1 MLWFGVMNRTRP
13 FVALTLVALTL
24 SCAAPQRPGRSAGA
38 THLALGG
45 APPEVRTPDDLRGF
59 LDELEAQELMV
70 YEAQSLEGYYQW
82 RGDEPH
88 FVTPFARFGNDL
100 HNRRDYAAVIE
111 HWRGHVSDTTLAR
124 RLDVQHKA
132 FLQSRADPAHVLA
145 LSDETSAL
153 QDSVNAFRFRVDG
166 EPKTLTQLSEILTTE
181 RDRAK
186 RQAAFLAMPQAAE
199 AHTPAILR
207 CMRDIDR
214 IGREEGFANGA
225 EAGLEL
231 STLTRQQVL
240 ADLDA
245 FESGTRATMQAMVA
259 RAAADLKLDHAE
271 PWDIDYWLHLQE
283 LAGGND
289 AWPREPGLRR
299 MNALMKD
306 LGFKADSLPI
316 DARVW
321 DVPTGGI
328 TFPIR
333 PPFESRLLTNPF
345 TGSDF
350 YETLFHEYGH
360 CLNAVLT
367 DPKLPPAFLLGDE
380 TPLSEGVA
388 ECLGHFA
395 YDAHWLERAA
405 GASPAR
411 AAELERVGKMQLLL
425 WLRRSICC
433 NAYFEL
439 TAYGNLDANL
449 DSLYAATYRRFVGVE
464 LPPGRYFGYRD
475 MFGTGPLYFQSYLYA
490 NMIATQLRDA
500 MREQFGVADLTR
512 EKRVGPWLTAYC
524 FAPGG
529 SVPWP
534 EKIRRATG
542 KPLGT
547 ESLSRYLEGAMPAPA
562 GGVKRAALGRP

>member
-1 MLWFGVMNRTRP
+1 MLSSRAMTRLRAG
-13 FVALTLVALTL
+13 FVLLFA
-24 SCAAPQRPGRSAGA
+24 
-38 THLALGG
+38 ALGAAAWPG
-45 APPEVRTPDDLRGF
+45 ASAAGDYHLPLGGSPPPVRTEDDLRGF

-100 HNRRDYAAVIE
+100 HNRRDYASVIE
-111 HWRGHVSDTTLAR
+111 TWRGRVADTTLAR
-124 RLDVQHKA
+124 RLEVQRKA

-153 QDSVNAFRFRVDG
+153 QDSVSAFRFEIGG
-166 EPKTLTQLSEILTTE
+166 ERKTLTQLSEILSTE
-181 RDRAK
+181 PDRAK
-186 RQAAFLAMPQAAE
+186 RKTAFLAMPQAAA
-199 AHTPAILR
+199 AHTPAILG

-231 STLTRQQVL
+231 SSLTRAQVL
-240 ADLDA
+240 RDLDA
-245 FESGTRATMQAMVA
+245 FEAGTRATMQAMVA
-259 RAAADLKLDHAE
+259 NAAADLKLERAE

-283 LAGGND
+283 VAGGSD
-289 AWPREPGLRR
+289 AWPREPGLQR

-306 LGFKADSLPI
+306 LGFNADSLPI

-367 DPKLPPAFLLGDE
+367 DKRLPPGFLLGDE

-405 GASPAR
+405 GVSPQR
-411 AAELERVGKMQLLL
+411 AAQLERVGKMQLLL
-425 WLRRSICC
+425 WLRRSICA

-449 DSLYAATYRRFVGVE
+449 DSLYAATYKRFVCLE
-464 LPPGRYFGYRD
+464 LPQGRYFGYRD

-500 MREQFGVADLTR
+500 MRQQFGVTDLTR

-524 FAPGG
+524 FGPGG

-542 KPLGT
+542 RPLGT
-547 ESLSRYLEGAMPAPA
+547 ESLSRYLAGAMPQKASTPPA
-562 GGVKRAALGRP
+562 ATGKRTR

>member
-1 MLWFGVMNRTRP
+1 MICVRP
-13 FVALTLVALTL
+13 RPALALVALAFVMG
-24 SCAAPQRPGRSAGA
+24 AAAAAAFAQDGY
-38 THLALGG
+38 HLPLGG
-45 APPEVRTPDDLRGF
+45 APPEVKSEADLRGF
-59 LDELEAQELMV
+59 LDELEAQALMV
-70 YEAQSLEGYYQW
+70 YEAQALEGYYQW
-82 RGDEPH
+82 RGDSPH
-88 FVTPFARFGNDL
+88 FVAPFARFGNDL
-100 HNRRDYAAVIE
+100 HNRRDYAAIIE
-111 HWRGHVSDTTLAR
+111 HWRGRVADTTLAR
-124 RLDVQHKA
+124 RLDVQRKA
-132 FLQSRADPAHVLA
+132 FLQSRADPAKVLE
-145 LSDETSAL
+145 LSNATTAL
-153 QDSVNAFRFRVDG
+153 QDSVNAFRFHVGG
-166 EPKTLTQLSEILTTE
+166 ELKTLTGLSEILSTAS
-181 RDRAK
+181 DRAK
-186 RQAAFLAMPQAAE
+186 RRQAFLAMPQAAS
-199 AHTPAILR
+199 AHTPAILA
-207 CMRDIDR
+207 CMRLIDR

-231 STLTRQQVL
+231 SSLTRQQVL
-240 ADLDA
+240 RDLDA
-245 FESGTRATMQAMVA
+245 FEAGTRATMQAMVA
-259 RAAADLKLDHAE
+259 RAAADLKVDRAE

-283 LAGGND
+283 ISGDTD
-289 AWPREPGLRR
+289 AWPREPGLQRLI
-299 MNALMKD
+299 ALMKD
-306 LGFKADSLPI
+306 LGFNADSLPI

-367 DPKLPPAFLLGDE
+367 DPNLSPGFLLGDE

-395 YDAHWLERAA
+395 YDARWLERAA
-405 GASPAR
+405 GVPPER
-411 AAELERVGKMQLLL
+411 AAALERVGKMQLLL
-425 WLRRSICC
+425 WLRRSICA

-449 DSLYAATYRRFVGVE
+449 DSLYAATYQRFVCLD

-500 MREQFGVADLTR
+500 MKAKFGVADLTR
-512 EKRVGPWLTAYC
+512 EKRVAPWLTAYC
-524 FAPGG
+524 FGPGG

-542 KPLGT
+542 KSLST
-547 ESLSRYLEGAMPAPA
+547 ESLSRYLAGAMPASAAPA
-562 GGVKRAALGRP
+562 HDGAPRR